1 MKAVVCRE
9 TVLTVGEVETPTP
22 GKGQVLLEVTACG
35 ICGSDLHSR
44 VHCDD
49 MAELAAET
57 GYTGFMR
64 SDQDIVMG
72 HEFCGS
78 VLEYGPGTHKR
89 WKLGAPVVALP
100 IVRRGSEIHLTGLS
114 ALAPGGYA
122 ERVVV
127 QEAMAMTVPN
137 GLEPEKAAL
146 TEPMAVAWHAVR
158 KGAVGK
164 GQTAIVI
171 GCGPIGLAVISML
184 KASGVRHVVASDF
197 SPRRRQLAE
206 QCGADLVVDPAEH
219 SPWTSYP
226 ERNEIRKITGLLELG
241 MDTMEKLRWAPKVP
255 WWHVFRLAD
264 TVGATPEGPVIFE
277 CVGMPGVIDQIV
289 ATAPLLSRVVVVGV
303 CMETDKFRPAMAIN
317 KEIELRFAFGYDP
330 REFRDALY
338 MLAEGKVDPTPLIT
352 GKVGLAGVATA
363 FEALGKPEEHAKII
377 VDPSSA
383 AVAP

>member
-89 WKLGAPVVALP
+89 WKLGAPVAALP

>member
-22 GKGQVLLEVTACG
+22 GKGQVLLEVSACG

-158 KGAVGK
+158 KGEVGK

-171 GCGPIGLAVISML
+171 GCGPIGLAVVSML
-184 KASGVRHVVASDF
+184 KAAGVRHVVASDF

-206 QCGADLVVDPAEH
+206 QCGADLVVDPAEQ

-226 ERNEIRKITGLLELG
+226 ERNEIRKVTGLLELG
-241 MDTMEKLRWAPKVP
+241 MDTMEKLRWAPKTP

-264 TVGATPEGPVIFE
+264 TVGATPQGPVIFE

-289 ATAPLLSRVVVVGV
+289 ASAPLLSRVVVVGV